1 MLRAAAYA
9 RKSNL
14 EEGKEADRKSVAH
27 QIAEAKRYAETKGWR
42 FLDEHAYQDAA
53 VSGVEFQK
61 RPGLKALLAAI
72 GGKQLPFE
80 VLIVSERSRLGRDT
94 VRTLGLIQAL
104 EDTGL
109 QVHAY
114 LDDSRVTLDND
125 TDEVNEFMRAWAGS
139 QER

>member
-61 RPGLKALLAAI
+61 RP
-72 GGKQLPFE
+72 
-80 VLIVSERSRLGRDT
+80 
-94 VRTLGLIQAL
+94 
-104 EDTGL
+104 
-109 QVHAY
+109 
-114 LDDSRVTLDND
+114 
-125 TDEVNEFMRAWAGS
+125 
-139 QER
+139 